1 MGLFDGLLGLLSHDV
16 GIDLGTANT
25 LVTVR
30 NRGIVI
36 SEPSVV
42 AMDTRTKRVL
52 AIGAEAKRMV
62 GRTPASIIA
71 MRPLRDGVISDFDV
85 TEQMLRY
92 FIKSVHDRYARLPR
106 PRVLVGIP
114 SGVTEVEKRAVRDAT
129 INAGA
134 RWARLIE
141 EPMAAAIGAG
151 LPVSEPSGSLIVDIG
166 GGTTEV
172 AVVSLGGIVVSRS
185 VRIGGDEM
193 DSDIVS
199 FARREYNLLM
209 GERTAEEIKIA
220 VGSAYPD
227 EKADERTV
235 TFRGRDLL
243 TGLPRSVEVGGDQIR
258 EALEPSIAQIVDA
271 IKETIEETPP
281 ELVADVMDQ
290 GIVLAGGGAL
300 LAGLDRRVA
309 EATQMPVHI
318 ADDPLTCVV
327 RGTRPGPRG
336 PRHARARPRQ
346 RPVHPRTALAMYG
359 PSSPHRRSRAGLWF
373 AAFTIASLLMLL
385 ASSTEPAQTLQRVTT
400 RALDPVRQTLS
411 GIGSGVAG
419 LFGTIG
425 EIDRLRGE
433 NAELRVALAGA
444 EQRIAELAEAA
455 RENGELRQLLG
466 ITEALDMELLP
477 VRITSRDPSNFTWE
491 AGVDAGT
498 DDGVRVGMPVVANAN
513 GAGALA
519 GTVVSVTEDTARIR
533 FIVDTRSAVIAL
545 DQASRALGEVRGQ
558 AGGQLVMSNVPV
570 TETVEV
576 GDTIVSAGITF
587 GREASRY
594 PGGLLIGTVQAVEED
609 DNALTQTAFVRP
621 AFDVAGAERLLIVL
635 DFSQG

>member
-1 MGLFDGLLGLLSHDV
+1 LGLFDGLLGLLSHDV

-42 AMDTRTKRVL
+42 AMDTRSKRVL

-62 GRTPASIIA
+62 GRTPANIVAI
-71 MRPLRDGVISDFDV
+71 RPLRDGVISDFDV
-85 TEQMLRY
+85 TEQMIRY
-92 FIKSVHDRYARLPR
+92 FINKVHDRYARIPR

-193 DSDIVS
+193 DTDIVS

-227 EKADERTV
+227 DKADERTV

-258 EALEPSIAQIVDA
+258 EALEPSIVQIVEA

-281 ELVADVMDQ
+281 ELVADIMDQ

-300 LAGLDRRVA
+300 LGGLDRRVA

-327 RGTRPGPRG
+327 RGTG
-336 PRHARARPRQ
+336 
-346 RPVHPRTALAMYG
+346 
-359 PSSPHRRSRAGLWF
+359 
-373 AAFTIASLLMLL
+373 
-385 ASSTEPAQTLQRVTT
+385 RVLEELDQLERVLVSEQYT
-400 RALDPVRQTLS
+400 RAPR
-411 GIGSGVAG
+411 
-419 LFGTIG
+419 
-425 EIDRLRGE
+425 
-433 NAELRVALAGA
+433 
-444 EQRIAELAEAA
+444 
-455 RENGELRQLLG
+455 
-466 ITEALDMELLP
+466 
-477 VRITSRDPSNFTWE
+477 
-491 AGVDAGT
+491 
-498 DDGVRVGMPVVANAN
+498 
-513 GAGALA
+513 
-519 GTVVSVTEDTARIR
+519 
-533 FIVDTRSAVIAL
+533 
-545 DQASRALGEVRGQ
+545 
-558 AGGQLVMSNVPV
+558 
-570 TETVEV
+570 
-576 GDTIVSAGITF
+576 
-587 GREASRY
+587 
-594 PGGLLIGTVQAVEED
+594 
-609 DNALTQTAFVRP
+609 
-621 AFDVAGAERLLIVL
+621 
-635 DFSQG
+635 

>member
-151 LPVSEPSGSLIVDIG
+151 LPVSEPSGSLVVDIG

-172 AVVSLGGIVVSRS
+172 AVISLGGIVVSRS

-193 DSDIVS
+193 DVDIVN
-199 FARREYNLLM
+199 FARREYNLFL
-209 GERTAEEIKIA
+209 GERTAEDIKIA
-220 VGSAYPD
+220 IGSAYPGEWD
-227 EKADERTV
+227 QQRIAL
-235 TFRGRDLL
+235 RGRDLL
-243 TGLPRSVEVGGDQIR
+243 TGLPRSVEVGADQIR
-258 EALEPSIAQIVDA
+258 EAIEPSVQQIVDTV
-271 IKETIEETPP
+271 KDTIEETPP
-281 ELVADVMDQ
+281 ELVADIMDQ

-318 ADDPLTCVV
+318 ADDPLTCVA
-327 RGTRPGPRG
+327 RGTGVVLQDLDRMARVLVSETYSRPPR
-336 PRHARARPRQ
+336 
-346 RPVHPRTALAMYG
+346 
-359 PSSPHRRSRAGLWF
+359 
-373 AAFTIASLLMLL
+373 
-385 ASSTEPAQTLQRVTT
+385 
-400 RALDPVRQTLS
+400 
-411 GIGSGVAG
+411 
-419 LFGTIG
+419 
-425 EIDRLRGE
+425 
-433 NAELRVALAGA
+433 
-444 EQRIAELAEAA
+444 
-455 RENGELRQLLG
+455 
-466 ITEALDMELLP
+466 
-477 VRITSRDPSNFTWE
+477 
-491 AGVDAGT
+491 
-498 DDGVRVGMPVVANAN
+498 
-513 GAGALA
+513 
-519 GTVVSVTEDTARIR
+519 
-533 FIVDTRSAVIAL
+533 
-545 DQASRALGEVRGQ
+545 
-558 AGGQLVMSNVPV
+558 
-570 TETVEV
+570 
-576 GDTIVSAGITF
+576 
-587 GREASRY
+587 
-594 PGGLLIGTVQAVEED
+594 
-609 DNALTQTAFVRP
+609 
-621 AFDVAGAERLLIVL
+621 
-635 DFSQG
+635 